1 MMESHR
7 IPQYTYVP
15 IQLPKYSSAIWGYKL
30 LSLIMLIFMVLL
42 EIVFLPVVIFILAN
56 SVKGW
61 ANPLDFFL
69 MLLLLIGKYSLIG
82 VSIYG
87 VFFTVGKMKEPLVG
101 VFIIIFTIIVLMMVS
116 WIVLLIAHGA
126 TAIIVLTDPIVYDLL
141 FTILLSIPSFLEV
154 LLDQ

>member
-1 MMESHR
+1 M
-7 IPQYTYVP
+7 
-15 IQLPKYSSAIWGYKL
+15 

-42 EIVFLPVVIFILAN
+42 EIVFLPIVIFILAN

-69 MLLLLIGKYSLIG
+69 MLLLLIGKYALIG
-82 VSIYG
+82 ISIYG
-87 VFFTVGKMKEPLVG
+87 VFFSNGKQKEPLVG
-101 VFIIIFTIIVLMMVS
+101 IFIIIFTFLALMMVS
-116 WIVLLIAHGA
+116 WIVLLVVHGA
-126 TAIIVLTDPIVYDLL
+126 TAMVVLTDPIVYDLL